1 MQILF
6 KFEKDIDIYNSYI
19 QYNIQELERDDD
31 EITFNIIQRT
41 QERINKEKDKLF
53 ICRITER
60 YNTLFKE
67 YEKIDKKN

>member
-1 MQILF
+1 MLFIEIMQISF

-41 QERINKEKDKLF
+41 HER
-53 ICRITER
+53 
-60 YNTLFKE
+60 
-67 YEKIDKKN
+67 IDKKRKIIYMASN